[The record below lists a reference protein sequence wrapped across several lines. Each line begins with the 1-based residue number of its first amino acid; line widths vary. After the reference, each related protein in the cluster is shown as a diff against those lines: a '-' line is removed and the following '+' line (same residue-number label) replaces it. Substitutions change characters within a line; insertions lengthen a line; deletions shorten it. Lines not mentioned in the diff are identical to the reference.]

1 MNSRFLQTLRS
12 CFWALVVFHFYG
24 CDLFAPR
31 IPENPLGNGGTWLQP
46 DTPDRVIE
54 NLRNAISERNV
65 QHYTRSLAANLVFTP
80 TISAENRDPVLWTK
94 WGITEEE
101 NYFAR
106 LATDAS
112 LFTGHRLDLFETSQI
127 IIDNRHVA
135 YQATYTLQMQHS
147 RSSEGIPVEV
157 KGKVVWNLSQQPDGL
172 WKIERW
178 ADQSLN
184 GVPSWSD
191 LKAAFIK

>member
-1 MNSRFLQTLRS
+1 MLGWRV
-12 CFWALVVFHFYG
+12 WGLVVFTFG
-24 CDLFAPR
+24 ACDLFTPR
-31 IPENPLGNGGTWLQP
+31 IPENPLGNGGTWRQP

-54 NLRNAISERNV
+54 NLRSAISERNV
-65 QHYTRSLAANLVFTP
+65 QHYTRSLASDLVFTP
-80 TISAENRDPVLWTK
+80 SISAENRDPVLWTK

-101 NYFAR
+101 TYFAR
-106 LATDAS
+106 LATAAS
-112 LFTGHRLDLFETSQI
+112 LFTGHHLDLFETSQI

-147 RSSEGIPVEV
+147 RNSEGIPVEV

-178 ADQSLN
+178 ADQSLI
-184 GVPSWSD
+184 GAPSWSD
-191 LKAAFIK
+191 LKAAFFK